1 MAINFFNKFLDFI
14 GLVDEPGAGTR
25 DDDFDTT
32 AARTRTAG
40 TTRRKTSVLNDEFAN
55 EPRMTRAQTQRERTA
70 PAAANDQFDAD
81 EAWETR
87 RPEYGYGAR
96 TQQRAQSTNRPSAGR
111 YNTDPRGGAQ
121 NTRTSSRYDG
131 ASFDGRS
138 YSENGGYQS
147 ENYRASG
154 SYNSSNYGTSSY
166 PGRSASAS
174 SSNAYGGESMTEQ
187 NSASSYQKHRIATF
201 SIRSVDECKNVIR
214 TLLEKKSVLLSLEE
228 MDSVQA
234 QRAVDTMSGATFAIG
249 AKMNRASERSWLLT
263 PSTVEIDEGVQPQD
277 NGTFGM
283 QYR

>member
-32 AARTRTAG
+32 SRPRTTAVNN
-40 TTRRKTSVLNDEFAN
+40 RRKASVLNDEFAN
-55 EPRMTRAQTQRERTA
+55 EPRMSRAQSQKERTA
-70 PAAANDQFDAD
+70 SAANDEFDAD
-81 EAWETR
+81 EAWDTPR
-87 RPEYGYGAR
+87 RPEYGAR
-96 TQQRAQSTNRPSAGR
+96 TQQRAQSTSRPSAGR
-111 YNTDPRGGAQ
+111 YNTDTRGGAQ
-121 NTRTSSRYDG
+121 NPRTSSRYDESAYG
-131 ASFDGRS
+131 GRS
-138 YSENGGYQS
+138 YGESGAYQS
-147 ENYRASG
+147 ESYRTSG
-154 SYNSSNYGTSSY
+154 YSSNNYGTSSY
-166 PGRSASAS
+166 QGRGASAS
-174 SSNAYGGESMTEQ
+174 SSNYYGGESMTEQ

-263 PSTVEIDEGVQPQD
+263 PSTVEIDEGVQTQE
-277 NGTFGM
+277 NSTFGV